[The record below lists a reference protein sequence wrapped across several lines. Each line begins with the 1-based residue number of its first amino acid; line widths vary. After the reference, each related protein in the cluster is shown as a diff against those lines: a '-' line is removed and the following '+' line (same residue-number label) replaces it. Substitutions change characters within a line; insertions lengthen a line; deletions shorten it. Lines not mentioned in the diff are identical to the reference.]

1 MRLCIHKASWT
12 QNEHILKLAFL
23 QMRLK
28 GKMKILTEEELKRIL
43 KNEARTKQ
51 EKLKILPKINP
62 WKNKKAVKKPWY
74 FFQNERRVNNE
85 KLKILPPD

>member
-28 GKMKILTEEELKRIL
+28 GKMKILTEEELKRIK

-51 EKLKILPKINP
+51 EKFKIFCARELFQK
-62 WKNKKAVKKPWY
+62 KNFA
-74 FFQNERRVNNE
+74 
-85 KLKILPPD
+85 